1 MYSFLSFRKVNPS
14 YYTSFITTKKISSN
28 VIWGSYYTG
37 ITYIA
42 YMLFNF
48 ISIPT
53 TFAYAYP
60 SERNPNPLRVTKQPI
75 QIEF

>member
-14 YYTSFITTKKISSN
+14 YYISFITTKKISSN

-42 YMLFNF
+42 DMLFNF
-48 ISIPT
+48 ISVLR

-60 SERNPNPLRVTKQPI
+60 SERNPNPLRVTKQPV
-75 QIEF
+75 QIDF